1 MLLRSCL
8 SWLLS
13 LCARCCNALREPE
26 ICVQSARMHFYS
38 MCNALRAQFT
48 GADGNPLAIKGVN
61 WFGFETDATMVGG
74 LWQVRSRSFGSPA

>member
-1 MLLRSCL
+1 
-8 SWLLS
+8 
-13 LCARCCNALREPE
+13 
-26 ICVQSARMHFYS
+26 MHFYS